1 MPTVSPP
8 THPLP
13 AERPAVVGFTPV
25 NPATSGRSRRGSVAI
40 CAWKWLM
47 SHKCYDRGMTEVAAR
62 ELRNNVRGLLDR
74 VDGGETITITASGRP
89 VADLVPHLRTA
100 RWMPRSR
107 FIEFVLGDQAD
118 AGLTADLADL
128 AGDTTDDLP
137 WP

>member
-13 AERPAVVGFTPV
+13 AERPAVVDSTPV
-25 NPATSGRSRRGSVAI
+25 SPATTDRSGRDGVEL
-40 CAWKWLM
+40 CCWNWPM

-107 FIEFVLGDQAD
+107 FIEFVLGDQSD